1 MACQKEKRRLTHT
14 AFQIPRQ
21 RVVGRSA
28 FDFTHG
34 GRRSAFCILPSA
46 LVFELGMRKTLLG
59 SYLQNSLFQPLPPGV
74 YRFISTDVPDLRYR
88 SWTLALGLWT
98 HQARVP
104 FCARACPTF
113 NKPKIMSNFSYEAV
127 DSGGLKIEGHLEV
140 IDQNEAVRRVKEM
153 GLFPVRIVEARTSK
167 RGMRNSERGKG
178 RRVSSGALRVEI
190 KVPFLGGR
198 VKGAVLAIFTRQLST
213 LIEAGM
219 PLLRGLRILREQ
231 EDSLALQKILDSIAD
246 QIEGGGSLSEAL
258 AAHPKVFNG
267 LYINMVKAGEL
278 SGALEITLRRLADF
292 MEKAQKIRGKVK
304 AAMFYPVSVMV
315 VATGILTLLMV
326 YIIPKFREVFD
337 GFGIQLPAFTRFVL
351 GVSTAIRGHFLWIV
365 AGAVLVWIG
374 VWYTGRTVGGRRF
387 FDHLKLSMPVF
398 GPVFKKLAI
407 SRFARTLG
415 TLLCNGVP
423 ILQALNIVKET
434 TGNVVVS
441 RVISS
446 VHDSVKEGDTI
457 ALPLKASGVFPA
469 MVAGMVDIGE
479 QTGALP
485 DMLMKVADNY
495 DDQVDNAVT
504 SMTSLLEPI
513 MLVFLAVVVGGIVLA
528 MFWPIIIL
536 MNDPGVAGGGGGRNL
551 DN

>member
-1 MACQKEKRRLTHT
+1 
-14 AFQIPRQ
+14 
-21 RVVGRSA
+21 
-28 FDFTHG
+28 
-34 GRRSAFCILPSA
+34 
-46 LVFELGMRKTLLG
+46 
-59 SYLQNSLFQPLPPGV
+59 
-74 YRFISTDVPDLRYR
+74 
-88 SWTLALGLWT
+88 
-98 HQARVP
+98 
-104 FCARACPTF
+104 
-113 NKPKIMSNFSYEAV
+113 MSNFSYEAV
-127 DSGGLKIEGHLEV
+127 DSGGLKIEGSLEV
-140 IDQNEAVRRVKEM
+140 IDQNEAIRRVKEM
-153 GLFPVRIVEARTSK
+153 GLFPVRIVEARVAKVRSRKTEAGGRKSK
-167 RGMRNSERGKG
+167 G
-178 RRVSSGALRVEI
+178 LRVEI
-190 KVPFLGGR
+190 KVPFIGNR
-198 VKGAVLAIFTRQLST
+198 VKAAPLAIFTRQLST

-231 EDSLALQKILDSIAD
+231 EESPALQRILDSISD

-278 SGALEITLRRLADF
+278 SGALEITLKRLADF

-315 VATGILTLLMV
+315 VATGIMTLLLV
-326 YIIPKFREVFD
+326 YIIPKFRQVFD
-337 GFGIQLPAFTRFVL
+337 GFNIALPKFTVFVL
-351 GVSTAIRGHFLWIV
+351 GVSNAFRSHFGWIV
-365 AGAVLVWIG
+365 AGVVLAWMG
-374 VWYTGRTVGGRRF
+374 FLFARSTVGGRRF
-387 FDHLKLSMPVF
+387 IDHLKLTAPVL
-398 GPVFKKLAI
+398 GPVFRKLAI

-415 TLLCNGVP
+415 TLLGNGVP

-441 RVISS
+441 RVIAS
-446 VHDSVKEGDTI
+446 VHDSVKEGETI

-513 MLVFLAVVVGGIVLA
+513 MLVFLAVVVGSIVLA
-528 MFWPIIIL
+528 MIWPIIIL
-536 MNDPGVAGGGGGRNL
+536 MNDPSMTGGGSG
-551 DN
+551 D

>member
-1 MACQKEKRRLTHT
+1 
-14 AFQIPRQ
+14 
-21 RVVGRSA
+21 
-28 FDFTHG
+28 
-34 GRRSAFCILPSA
+34 
-46 LVFELGMRKTLLG
+46 
-59 SYLQNSLFQPLPPGV
+59 
-74 YRFISTDVPDLRYR
+74 
-88 SWTLALGLWT
+88 
-98 HQARVP
+98 
-104 FCARACPTF
+104 
-113 NKPKIMSNFSYEAV
+113 MSNFSYEAV
-127 DSGGLKIEGHLEV
+127 DSGGLKIEGQLEV
-140 IDQNEAVRRVKEM
+140 IDQNEAIRRVKEM
-153 GLFPVRIVEARTSK
+153 GLFPVRIVEAKLPK
-167 RGMRNSERGKG
+167 RGTRSRLRDASARQGAEGKK
-178 RRVSSGALRVEI
+178 VKSSALKVEI
-190 KVPFLGGR
+190 RIPGLSGR
-198 VKGAVLAIFTRQLST
+198 VKQSVLAIFTRQLAT

-231 EDSLALQKILDSIAD
+231 EDSPALRKILDSISD

-315 VATGILTLLMV
+315 VATGILTLLML

-351 GVSTAIRGHFLWIV
+351 GVSNALRGHFLWIV
-365 AGAVLVWIG
+365 AGVILLWSAFVF
-374 VWYTGRTVGGRRF
+374 TKRTVGGRRF

-446 VHDSVKEGDTI
+446 VHDSVKEGETI
-457 ALPLKASGVFPA
+457 AVPLKASGVFPA

-495 DDQVDNAVT
+495 DDQVDNAVV

-536 MNDPGVAGGGGGRNL
+536 MNGDGIQQGGRNL